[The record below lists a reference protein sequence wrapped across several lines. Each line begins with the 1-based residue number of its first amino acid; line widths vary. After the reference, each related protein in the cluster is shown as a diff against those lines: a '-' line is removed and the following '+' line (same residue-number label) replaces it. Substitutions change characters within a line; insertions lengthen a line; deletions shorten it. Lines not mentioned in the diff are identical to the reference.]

1 MTATY
6 RTYLNHL
13 DELHRHI
20 DEDFEYYRKQNSAID
35 RRLNELGKRADIE
48 ATAEEMSR
56 LLSERAVVKDEALK
70 LLPLRDFFKN
80 GYDVVLDRVEQ
91 AESYEK

>member
-1 MTATY
+1 MTANY

-13 DELHRHI
+13 DELQRLI
-20 DEDFEYYRKQNSAID
+20 NEDFEYYRKQNSAID
-35 RRLNELGKRADIE
+35 RRLNELGKRANIE

-56 LLSERAVVKDEALK
+56 LLTERESVKDEALK

-80 GYDVVLDRVEQ
+80 GYDEVMERIER

>member
-1 MTATY
+1 MTANY

-13 DELHRHI
+13 DELQRLI
-20 DEDFEYYRKQNSAID
+20 NEDFEYYRKQNSAID
-35 RRLNELGKRADIE
+35 RRLNELGKRANIE

-56 LLSERAVVKDEALK
+56 LLTERAYVKDEALK

-80 GYDVVLDRVEQ
+80 GYDEVMGRIKR